1 MMKAKPTKLLIV
13 SNWDWVI
20 YNFRIALARAARE
33 AGYEVVLVCPDGEYV
48 SEFEEAEFH
57 WVEWSLDRRSLNPVG
72 EFGSVLSLARIYE
85 DEQPDLIHH
94 DTIKPN
100 VYGSLATWI
109 NQLRGVRDHPP
120 QLINSFMGIGF
131 LFSERTLARILRPFV
146 LPIMRFGM
154 RQDHVVTTFSN
165 RKDYSTFVQKNLIES
180 SQGQVMV
187 SEFVNTNRFFPGEE
201 EEEKTRGKNLAEAE
215 GYGERE
221 PVRVLMAARLLWDK
235 GVQEYVDA
243 AKILASRDVAVEF
256 ILAGEPDRETPGFV
270 PEEKLEAWNDIESFQ
285 WVGYCSEIPSL
296 LRSCDVAVLPTYY
309 NEGLPRFLVEAAAS
323 GLPLVTTDLAACQGI
338 VEHQKNGY
346 LTQTRSADDIAD
358 AVEQL
363 ACNPEIRSAMGKRSR
378 RKAKEEFAER
388 KVIGQWLDL
397 YAQRVG

>member
-1 MMKAKPTKLLIV
+1 MKAKPTKLLIV

-48 SEFEEAEFH
+48 SEFEEAEFR

-72 EFGSVLSLARIYE
+72 EMQSVLSLARIYE

-109 NQLRGVRDHPP
+109 NQLRGVRDLPP

-131 LFSERTLARILRPFV
+131 LFSERPLARILRPFV
-146 LPIMRFGM
+146 LPIMRFGI
-154 RQDHVVTTFSN
+154 RRDHVVTTFSN
-165 RKDYSTFVQKNLIES
+165 REDYSTFVKKTLIEED
-180 SQGQVMV
+180 QGRVMV
-187 SEFVNTNRFFPGEE
+187 SEFVNTDRFFPEKEEGKKRGNSPKESDGHGEI
-201 EEEKTRGKNLAEAE
+201 
-215 GYGERE
+215 E

-235 GVQEYVDA
+235 GVQEYVNA
-243 AKILASRDVAVEF
+243 AKIMASRDVPVEF

-270 PEEKLEAWNDIESFQ
+270 PEEKLEAWNDLETFQ
-285 WVGYCSEIPSL
+285 WVGHCSEIPSL
-296 LRSCDVAVLPTYY
+296 LRKCDVAVLPTHY

-323 GLPLVTTDLAACQGI
+323 GLPLVATDLAACQRI
-338 VEHQKNGY
+338 VDHQKNGY
-346 LTQTRSADDIAD
+346 LIQTRSADEIAD
-358 AVEQL
+358 AIEKL
-363 ACNPEIRSAMGKRSR
+363 ARKPDLRSAMGRRSR
-378 RKAKEEFAER
+378 QKVEEEFAER
-388 KVIGQWLDL
+388 KVVKEWLNL
-397 YAQRVG
+397 YAQHAR

>member
-1 MMKAKPTKLLIV
+1 MVKAKPTKLLIV

-48 SEFEEAEFH
+48 SEFEEAEFR

-72 EFGSVLSLARIYE
+72 EMQSVLSLAHIYE

-109 NQLRGVRDHPP
+109 NQLRGVRDQSP

-131 LFSERTLARILRPFV
+131 LFSERLLARILRPFV

-154 RQDHVVTTFSN
+154 RRDHVVTTFSN
-165 RKDYSTFVQKNLIES
+165 REDYSTFVQKNLVENGR
-180 SQGQVMV
+180 GQVMV
-187 SEFVNTNRFFPGEE
+187 SEFVNTDRFFPRKKENRKKRKKSPMKAKGHDDS
-201 EEEKTRGKNLAEAE
+201 
-215 GYGERE
+215 E
-221 PVRVLMAARLLWDK
+221 PVRILMAARLLWDK
-235 GVQEYVDA
+235 GVQEYVEA
-243 AKILASRDVAVEF
+243 AKIMASRDVAVEF

-270 PEEKLEAWNDIESFQ
+270 PEEKLEAWGDIESFR
-285 WVGYCSEIPSL
+285 WVGYCSEMPSL
-296 LRSCDVAVLPTYY
+296 LRSCDVAVLPTHY

-323 GLPLVTTDLAACQGI
+323 GLPLIATNLAACQRI

-346 LTQTRSADDIAD
+346 LIRARNADDIAD

-363 ACNPEIRSAMGKRSR
+363 ARNPDMRSDMGRRSR
-378 RKAKEEFAER
+378 QKVEEKFAER
-388 KVIGQWLDL
+388 KVVKKWLNL
-397 YAQRVG
+397 YAQQVH

>member
-33 AGYEVVLVCPDGEYV
+33 AGYEIVLVCPDGEYV
-48 SEFEEAEFH
+48 SEFEEAEFR

-109 NQLRGVRDHPP
+109 NQLRGVRDQPP
-120 QLINSFMGIGF
+120 RLINSFMGIGF
-131 LFSERTLARILRPFV
+131 LFSERLLARILRQFV

-154 RQDHVVTTFSN
+154 RQDHIVTTFSN
-165 RKDYSTFVQKNLIES
+165 REDYSTFVQKNLIES
-180 SQGQVMV
+180 SQGRVMV
-187 SEFVNTNRFFPGEE
+187 SEFVNTNRFLPGEE

-215 GYGERE
+215 GYGEPE

-270 PEEKLEAWNDIESFQ
+270 PEEKLEAWNNIETFR
-285 WVGYCSEIPSL
+285 WVGYCSEMPSL
-296 LRSCDVAVLPTYY
+296 LRSCDVAVLPTHY

-323 GLPLVTTDLAACQGI
+323 GLPLVATDLAACQRI
-338 VEHQKNGY
+338 VEHRKNGY
-346 LTQTRSADDIAD
+346 FIQTQNADDIAD
-358 AVEQL
+358 AVENL
-363 ACNPEIRSAMGKRSR
+363 ARNPDIRSAMGRRSR
-378 RKAKEEFAER
+378 QKAEEEFAER
-388 KVIGQWLDL
+388 KVVKKWLDL
-397 YAQRVG
+397 YAQQAR

>member
-1 MMKAKPTKLLIV
+1 MKAKSTKLLIV